1 MHSTAKRSP
10 RFLLILVGLL
20 LCSNLATALVAY
32 LVIERLDERYSR
44 ELTTAV
50 PGLHEV
56 MLLAQDSTNT
66 HRAAGNLLLARDEAE
81 TNVIMARL
89 QDARQTELNRIT
101 EIFAKGPPQAGEA
114 LEPLWLASSNYN
126 QALQE
131 YLLLFENGKKDEAL
145 TYRLDKLR
153 PIFDFYQN
161 RQREESIR
169 LNFEALR
176 TSSELSAQAKAR
188 KGILLGLGGWPL
200 AAMMVMLVAFG
211 VLGGLLWRQLHHI
224 ESEEKKLRTDREF

>member
-1 MHSTAKRSP
+1 MHSNAKRPP
-10 RFLLILVGLL
+10 RFLLMLVGLL

-81 TNVIMARL
+81 TNVITARL
-89 QDARQTELNRIT
+89 QDARQTELNRIN
-101 EIFAKGPPQAGEA
+101 EILTKGPSQVGDA
-114 LEPLWLASSNYN
+114 LEPLLLASSIYN

-131 YLLLFENGKKDEAL
+131 YLLLIENGKKEEARA
-145 TYRLDKLR
+145 YRLDKLR
-153 PIFDFYQN
+153 PIFELYQN
-161 RQREESIR
+161 RLREESVR

-176 TSSELSAQAKAR
+176 TSGELSAQAKAR

-200 AAMMVMLVAFG
+200 AAMLFMLVAFG
-211 VLGGLLWRQLHHI
+211 VLGGLVWRQLHHI

>member
-1 MHSTAKRSP
+1 MHSTAKRPP
-10 RFLLILVGLL
+10 RFLLMLVGLL

-56 MLLAQDSTNT
+56 MLLTQDSTNT

-89 QDARQTELNRIT
+89 QDARRTEINRIN
-101 EIFAKGPPQAGEA
+101 EIFAKGSSRAGDA
-114 LEPLWLASSNYN
+114 LEPLLLASSIYN

-131 YLLLFENGKKDEAL
+131 YLLLIESGKKDEARA
-145 TYRLDKLR
+145 YRLDKLR
-153 PIFDFYQN
+153 PVFQLYQN
-161 RQREESIR
+161 RLREESIR

-176 TSSELSAQAKAR
+176 TSRELSAQAKSR
-188 KGILLGLGGWPL
+188 KGMLLGLGGWPL
-200 AAMMVMLVAFG
+200 AAILVMLVAFG

>member
-1 MHSTAKRSP
+1 MHSTAKRPS
-10 RFLLILVGLL
+10 RFLLMLVGLL

-66 HRAAGNLLLARDEAE
+66 HREAGNLLLARDEAE
-81 TNVIMARL
+81 AKLIRARL

-101 EIFAKGPPQAGEA
+101 EIFIQGPPQAGDA

-131 YLLLFENGKKDEAL
+131 YLLLIENGKKDEAL
-145 TYRLDKLR
+145 AYRLDKLR
-153 PIFDFYQN
+153 PIFSFYQS
-161 RQREESIR
+161 RQREESVR

-176 TSSELSAQAKAR
+176 TSGELSAQANAR
-188 KGILLGLGGWPL
+188 KSMLLGLGGWPL
-200 AAMMVMLVAFG
+200 AAMLVMLVAFG

-224 ESEEKKLRTDREF
+224 ESEEKKLRADHEF

>member
-1 MHSTAKRSP
+1 MHSTAKRPP
-10 RFLLILVGLL
+10 RFLLMLVGLL
-20 LCSNLATALVAY
+20 LCSNLATGLVAY

-81 TNVIMARL
+81 MNVIMARL
-89 QDARQTELNRIT
+89 QDARQTELDRIT
-101 EIFAKGPPQAGEA
+101 EIFIKGPPQAGDA
-114 LEPLWLASSNYN
+114 QEPLWLASSNYN

-131 YLLLFENGKKDEAL
+131 YLLLVANGKKDEAL
-145 TYRLDKLR
+145 AYRLDKLR
-153 PIFDFYQN
+153 SIFDSYQS

-169 LNFEALR
+169 LNLEALR
-176 TSSELSAQAKAR
+176 TSGELSAQAKAR
-188 KGILLGLGGWPL
+188 KGMLLGLGGWPL
-200 AAMMVMLVAFG
+200 AAMLFMLVAFG

>member
-1 MHSTAKRSP
+1 MHSTAKRPP
-10 RFLLILVGLL
+10 RFLLMLVGLL
-20 LCSNLATALVAY
+20 LCSNLATGLVAY
-32 LVIERLDERYSR
+32 LVIERLDEGYSR

-81 TNVIMARL
+81 MNVIMARL
-89 QDARQTELNRIT
+89 QDARQTELDRIT
-101 EIFAKGPPQAGEA
+101 EIFIKGPPQAGDAQEQ
-114 LEPLWLASSNYN
+114 LWLASSNYN

-131 YLLLFENGKKDEAL
+131 YLLLVANGKKDEAL
-145 TYRLDKLR
+145 AYRLDKLR
-153 PIFDFYQN
+153 SIFDFYQS

-169 LNFEALR
+169 LNLEALR
-176 TSSELSAQAKAR
+176 TSGELSAQAKAR
-188 KGILLGLGGWPL
+188 KGMLLSLGGWPL
-200 AAMMVMLVAFG
+200 AAMLFMLVAFG

-224 ESEEKKLRTDREF
+224 ESEEKKLRTDCEF